1 MMYSLSM
8 PSFTHPTYL
17 VVVESDGSVV
27 PPSST
32 SFRYRPSRNCPQS
45 SVTSEEGET
54 GQDPCQAVIGEPTSN
69 HARALPPPLRPL
81 LVRQDWLKKRR
92 FLSVVRPRR
101 LNLRHLLHTV
111 MQIQTRL
118 SRCAPNPLNPEPI
131 PHRTDEVTAG
141 RPAPIPHSRKTPSR
155 STNGLPSSTKSR
167 IYTWLGTFPSHPPR
181 NPSSNFSDHFPRQ
194 VKPHLTR
201 DFVRL
206 ARDLQTSRNWPDLL
220 LPLIWDY
227 VI

>member
-54 GQDPCQAVIGEPTSN
+54 GQDPCQAVTGEPTSN

-131 PHRTDEVTAG
+131 PHRTDEVIAG
-141 RPAPIPHSRKTPSR
+141 PAPIPHSRKTPSR

-167 IYTWLGTFPSHPPR
+167 IYSWLGTFPSHPPR
-181 NPSSNFSDHFPRQ
+181 NPSSNFSDLPSAGKTPLDSGFCPLSPGFTNFP
-194 VKPHLTR
+194 K
-201 DFVRL
+201 L
-206 ARDLQTSRNWPDLL
+206 ARSLVT
-220 LPLIWDY
+220 
-227 VI
+227 